1 MSILRTD
8 QMRESGINSTPKQA
22 KDHAACKLIHLILK
36 KIEEEKADKLWNNFQ
51 KLTVNFGSDFSKN

>member
-36 KIEEEKADKLWNNFQ
+36 KIEEEKADKL
-51 KLTVNFGSDFSKN
+51 